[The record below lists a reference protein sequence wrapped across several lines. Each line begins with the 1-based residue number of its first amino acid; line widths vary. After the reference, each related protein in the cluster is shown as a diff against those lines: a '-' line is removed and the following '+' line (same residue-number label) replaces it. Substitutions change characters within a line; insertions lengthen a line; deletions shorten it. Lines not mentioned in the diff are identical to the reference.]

1 MKLIVASKLTPDYVE
16 NMIKRTQK
24 YYGETHYLTCLTQL
38 WQALPDVN
46 EGQKNGASWLLSEK
60 IELLTP
66 NISNMSA
73 IALYFISEKET
84 SKQKYVVE
92 LVLKILDDTQE
103 VAKIN
108 LTLLSEVTWCA

>member
-1 MKLIVASKLTPDYVE
+1 MKLMVASKLSPDYVD
-16 NMIKRTQK
+16 NMMKKFQK
-24 YYGETHYLTCLTQL
+24 YYGARLYITCLTQL

-66 NISNMSA
+66 NISNMSSV
-73 IALYFISEKET
+73 ALYFISEKET

>member
-1 MKLIVASKLTPDYVE
+1 MKLMVASKLSPDYVD
-16 NMIKRTQK
+16 NMMKKFQK
-24 YYGETHYLTCLTQL
+24 YYGARLYITCLTQL

>member
-1 MKLIVASKLTPDYVE
+1 MKLMVASKLSPDYVD
-16 NMIKRTQK
+16 NMMKKLQK
-24 YYGETHYLTCLTQL
+24 YYGARLYITCLTQL

-103 VAKIN
+103 VAKII

>member
-1 MKLIVASKLTPDYVE
+1 MKLMVASKLSPDYVD
-16 NMIKRTQK
+16 NMMKKFQK
-24 YYGETHYLTCLTQL
+24 YYGARLYITCLTQL

-92 LVLKILDDTQE
+92 LMLKILDDTQE

>member
-1 MKLIVASKLTPDYVE
+1 MKLMVASKLSPDYVD
-16 NMIKRTQK
+16 NMMKKFQK
-24 YYGETHYLTCLTQL
+24 YYGARLYITCLTQL

-66 NISNMSA
+66 NICNMSA